1 MDIKYVD
8 FTDEAR
14 VEFHKAKCFLEFN
27 GYEIEFW
34 SDVDKHIELI
44 KEFPDAFQIRYKQ
57 VRIVCLEK
65 FNYSIHYVVK
75 PNSILVYRFLNRSQ
89 DF

>member
-1 MDIKYVD
+1 MDVRSVE

-14 VEFHKAKCFLEFN
+14 VEFHKAKYFMEFN
-27 GYEIEFW
+27 GQENSFW

-44 KEFPDAFQIRYKQ
+44 REYSFAFQIRYKKI
-57 VRIVCLEK
+57 RIISLEK
-65 FNYSIHYVVK
+65 FNYSIHYEVK
-75 PNSILVYRFLNRSQ
+75 LNSILVFRFLNQSQ